1 MSNVINLP
9 KADRQLSSEA
19 LLKLISEN
27 ADRFVV
33 FAEHEST
40 LHSLDD
46 KLPACLNGNSI
57 QLNLVNDL

>member
-1 MSNVINLP
+1 MSNVIDLP
-9 KADRQLSSEA
+9 KANRQLSSEA

-40 LHSLDD
+40 LHGLDD
-46 KLPACLNGNSI
+46 KMPA
-57 QLNLVNDL
+57 